1 MRRQLNTKEI
11 TTMSV
16 SRTNRIRALVL
27 AGACAASLG
36 IAACGGDDETSTTS
50 TTAPA
55 GATGASGSTTTGEV
69 TANAIDALRSSLE
82 SQGIPSD
89 QVDCVVDA
97 VQDNV
102 SEEELNQAEEQ
113 LQNGQTPQV
122 LQQAVQAAQSC
133 VQ

>member
-1 MRRQLNTKEI
+1 
-11 TTMSV
+11 MSV
-16 SRTNRIRALVL
+16 SHTNRIRALVL

-36 IAACGGDDETSTTS
+36 IAACGGDDDTSSTT
-50 TTAPA
+50 TTPA
-55 GATGASGSTTTGEV
+55 GATGASGSTTTGQV

-97 VQDNV
+97 VQENV
-102 SEEELNQAEEQ
+102 SEEELSQAEQQ